1 MHTGKTSSLR
11 VIIFVM
17 FFAVALSITASVTGY
32 NAYMDEVAAHQVA
45 DIQLGKQCDKVILE
59 SRRLFNPAYSTVIM
73 LGTTNTKLTDEPPAA
88 LYPQMQEIQLL
99 LSILEQFP
107 QLTSIYAG
115 YDSGDFFEV
124 ISFMNAQAA
133 LRHGLSAPDTAL
145 FGLHNIRA
153 EHLNDATLRTP
164 VHMESWIWLA
174 KDHSVIGST
183 AEHVTEYDP
192 RVRPWYA
199 KALTTHEIIQTD
211 HYVFSPCSTLGFT
224 VARRFGGEH
233 PGVFAVDMT
242 VHSISQFLQ
251 QQETNTR
258 GLVFLFTEDGT
269 LTGYPDPSKV
279 VHHHTPQAGDST
291 KEISPVMLDSFDDPV
306 AANAYSLFR
315 QQGEYQHTSFTVQGE
330 EWIARVTPLPAQ
342 TGLADRKEY
351 VAVAVPLHNYT
362 KILDQIR
369 LESLLFAA
377 TVMLCIIPLLLYL
390 SRRISKPLTLLADE
404 MDEIRHFRLGSK
416 TVIRSR
422 IKEVAELA
430 TAFGTMRHTLGAF
443 TRYLPKALVRQLV
456 LSGIEPVLG
465 GERRELS
472 LLFTDVADFTRMSEH
487 AKAETLMFKIS
498 RYFQVLGVPVLES
511 GGTIDKY
518 IGDGMMAFWNAPL
531 PQEDHALR
539 ACEAALRCQAALKEQ
554 NAQWQAEGRNP
565 MNTRFGLHAGECIV
579 GNVGTS
585 DRMNYTAIGAAVNI
599 ASRLEGLN
607 KFYGTGILVSGSI
620 EAKARSAFVFRS
632 VDIASPRGATDPVQ
646 IFELLGTRTPFAD
659 DTACPPVRTEAAL
672 TEWET
677 AVAEYRNM
685 QFHAAFQRFSML
697 QSANTDDR
705 LAVLYLER
713 CRDALNNPPQA
724 GWSPVVHH
732 S

>member
-17 FFAVALSITASVTGY
+17 FFAVALSITTSVAGY
-32 NAYMDEVAAHQVA
+32 NAYMDEVAAHQMA
-45 DIQLGKQCDKVILE
+45 DIQLSKQCDKVILE
-59 SRRLFNPAYSTVIM
+59 SSRLLDPAYSTVAM
-73 LGTTNTKLTDEPPAA
+73 LGTTNTQLTDEPPAA
-88 LYPQMQEIQLL
+88 LSPQMQEVQLL
-99 LSILEQFP
+99 LNILKRYP

-115 YDSGDFFEV
+115 YDSGEFFEV
-124 ISFMNAQAA
+124 ISFIDGEAE
-133 LRHGLSAPDTAL
+133 LRQGLTAPDNAL
-145 FGLHNIRA
+145 FGLHNIRT
-153 EHLNDATLRTP
+153 EHLNDATLHTP
-164 VHMESWIWLA
+164 VHVESWVWLA
-174 KDHSVIGST
+174 EDHSVIGNT
-183 AEHVTEYDP
+183 AERVTEYDP
-192 RVRPWYA
+192 RVRPWYTR
-199 KALTTHEIIQTD
+199 ALTSHEIIQTGY
-211 HYVFSPCSTLGFT
+211 YVFAPGRELGFT

-251 QQETNTR
+251 QQETNTK

-269 LTGYPDPSKV
+269 LTGYPDPHKV
-279 VHHHTPQAGDST
+279 VHRHPPRAGVAT
-291 KEISPVMLDSFDDPV
+291 HEVSPVMLDSFDDPV
-306 AANAYSLFR
+306 AAKAYSLFR
-315 QQGEYQHTSFTVQGE
+315 QQGEYLHNTFTVQGE
-330 EWIARVTPLPAQ
+330 EWIARVTPLPDQ
-342 TGLADRKEY
+342 TGLAERKEY

-362 KILDQIR
+362 RILDQIR
-369 LESLLFAA
+369 LESLFFAT

-390 SRRISKPLTLLADE
+390 SRRISNPLTLLADE

-422 IKEVAELA
+422 IKEVAELT
-430 TAFGTMRHTLGAF
+430 TAFDTMRHTLGAF
-443 TRYLPKALVRQLV
+443 TRYLPKALVRQFV

-472 LLFTDVADFTRMSEH
+472 LLFSDVADFTRLSEH
-487 AKAETLMFKIS
+487 AKAETLMLKMS
-498 RYFQVLGVPVLES
+498 RYFQVLGTPVLES

-539 ACEAALRCQAALKEQ
+539 ACEAALRCQTALKEQ
-554 NAQWQAEGRNP
+554 NAQWQAEGRNT
-565 MNTRFGLHAGECIV
+565 MVTRFGLHAGECIV

-607 KFYGTGILVSGSI
+607 KLYGTGILVSGSI
-620 EAKARSAFVFRS
+620 EEKARSAFVFRS
-632 VDIASPRGATDPVQ
+632 VDIASPRGTTDPVQ
-646 IFELLGTRTPFAD
+646 IFELLGTRIPLAD
-659 DTACPPVRTEAAL
+659 GTTCPPIQTDDAL
-672 TEWET
+672 AEWET
-677 AVAEYRNM
+677 AMAEYRSM

-697 QSANTDDR
+697 QSVNTDDR
-705 LAVLYLER
+705 LAALYLER
-713 CRDALNNPPQA
+713 CRDALSNPPEPD
-724 GWSPVVHH
+724 WSPVVHH